1 MRDTVIAG
9 VGMTSFGKF
18 IDRSFASLTSEAVSC
33 AVWRDSNAQACLA
46 GNDIEGWCSMT
57 DCHPTTNHISTE
69 GAVVSAP
76 DAGQQQ
82 NRRRPRGAS

>member
-33 AVWRDSNAQACLA
+33 ALRDSNAQA
-46 GNDIEGWCSMT
+46 S
-57 DCHPTTNHISTE
+57 
-69 GAVVSAP
+69 
-76 DAGQQQ
+76 
-82 NRRRPRGAS
+82 